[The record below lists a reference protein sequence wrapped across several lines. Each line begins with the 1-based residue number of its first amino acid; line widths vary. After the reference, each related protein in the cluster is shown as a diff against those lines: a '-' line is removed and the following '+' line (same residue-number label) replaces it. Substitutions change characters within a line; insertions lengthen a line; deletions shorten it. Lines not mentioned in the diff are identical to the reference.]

1 MKRVLR
7 AFTILVM
14 GMGMAAYAQQPGTNP
29 QRRGPTPS
37 DPAQPGDAQNA
48 QKMTLTGCL
57 AKGSQANQYEI
68 TDNSSREKYRFPG
81 PVQLD
86 AYVNQTVKL
95 TGSMQSGTNGEKV
108 FRPESISPVSS
119 TCS

>member
-14 GMGMAAYAQQPGTNP
+14 GIGIGAYAQQPGGPGTAP
-29 QRRGPTPS
+29 QRRA
-37 DPAQPGDAQNA
+37 PAPPDSAQQGDA
-48 QKMTLTGCL
+48 QKMTVTGCL
-57 AKGSQANQYEI
+57 AKGSQANQYQI
-68 TDNSSREKYRFPG
+68 TDSSSREKYSFPG
-81 PVQLD
+81 PAQLD

-108 FRPESISPVSS
+108 FRPESIAPVSS
-119 TCS
+119 SCS

>member
-14 GMGMAAYAQQPGTNP
+14 GIGIAAYAQQPGGPGTNP
-29 QRRGPTPS
+29 QRRGPAPS
-37 DPAQPGDAQNA
+37 DPAQPGDAQ
-48 QKMTLTGCL
+48 KTTVTGCL
-57 AKGSQANQYEI
+57 AKGSQANQYQI
-68 TDNSSREKYRFPG
+68 TDNSSREKYTFPG
-81 PVQLD
+81 PAQLD
-86 AYVNQTVKL
+86 AYLNQTVKL

-108 FRPESISPVSS
+108 FRPESIAPVSS